1 MDDRRDYRLSEYL
14 WQIIVLLIGII
25 AIIIS
30 FIVKDTG
37 KVFSTINGIG
47 VSLLLSGILGVF
59 MNILFSRK
67 DAKYKV
73 CEEWKIKN
81 IYFSRTIANIT
92 VDSYQQSAKKNVDII
107 AFGLSSWRQ
116 SKESLID
123 NMLSNGV
130 KIRIITMNPDNPI
143 LTMRDQAEGKPE
155 GYTKKSIMELRTF
168 FKKTSIRKKVKIK
181 YHNDLPLDLYF
192 RVDNHVFV
200 GPYLFGKD
208 SQQMIT
214 CEFEKGGKGFDYY
227 TNYFDS
233 LWNGTSA
240 PELNYADIDSV

>member
-59 MNILFSRK
+59 MNVLFSRK
-67 DAKYKV
+67 DEKYKV

-81 IYFSRTIANIT
+81 IYF
-92 VDSYQQSAKKNVDII
+92 
-107 AFGLSSWRQ
+107 L
-116 SKESLID
+116 
-123 NMLSNGV
+123 
-130 KIRIITMNPDNPI
+130 NPDNPI

-214 CEFEKGGKGFDYY
+214 YEFEKGGKGFDYY

-233 LWNGTSA
+233 LWNGTST

>member
-59 MNILFSRK
+59 MNVLFSRK
-67 DAKYKV
+67 DEKYKV

-155 GYTKKSIMELRTF
+155 GYTKKIYYG
-168 FKKTSIRKKVKIK
+168 VK
-181 YHNDLPLDLYF
+181 D
-192 RVDNHVFV
+192 VF
-200 GPYLFGKD
+200 
-208 SQQMIT
+208 
-214 CEFEKGGKGFDYY
+214 
-227 TNYFDS
+227 
-233 LWNGTSA
+233 
-240 PELNYADIDSV
+240 

>member
-59 MNILFSRK
+59 MNVLFSRK
-67 DAKYKV
+67 DEKYKV

-81 IYFSRTIANIT
+81 IYF
-92 VDSYQQSAKKNVDII
+92 
-107 AFGLSSWRQ
+107 L
-116 SKESLID
+116 
-123 NMLSNGV
+123 
-130 KIRIITMNPDNPI
+130 NPDNPI

-214 CEFEKGGKGFDYY
+214 YEFEKGGKGFDYY

>member
-81 IYFSRTIANIT
+81 IYF
-92 VDSYQQSAKKNVDII
+92 
-107 AFGLSSWRQ
+107 L
-116 SKESLID
+116 
-123 NMLSNGV
+123 
-130 KIRIITMNPDNPI
+130 NPDNPI

-214 CEFEKGGKGFDYY
+214 YEFEKGGKGFDYY

-233 LWNGTSA
+233 LWNGTST